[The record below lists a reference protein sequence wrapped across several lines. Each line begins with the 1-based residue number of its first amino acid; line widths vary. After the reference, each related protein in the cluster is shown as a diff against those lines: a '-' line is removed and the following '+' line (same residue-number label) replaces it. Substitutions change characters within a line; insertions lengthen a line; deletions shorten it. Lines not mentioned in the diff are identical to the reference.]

1 MDNNERILGI
11 KEIARIYEINE
22 AQLEE
27 LQRHITNISE
37 DMQIRTMSMEM
48 CRKKE
53 KELDLKGQDNDTVQE
68 KRFRIQGAE
77 NERTPYTFEVL
88 EKRLDEMIGP
98 GRVKISIED
107 SKLYAKISLESKK
120 SLSFVKEM
128 LEEIVPL
135 DLMISTEVMWNS
147 HGKLASFTHES
158 LSTMTYLY
166 LKEEKL

>member
-53 KELDLKGQDNDTVQE
+53 KELDLLPKKFQINIQE
-68 KRFRIQGAE
+68 QYLQG
-77 NERTPYTFEVL
+77 
-88 EKRLDEMIGP
+88 M
-98 GRVKISIED
+98 
-107 SKLYAKISLESKK
+107 
-120 SLSFVKEM
+120 
-128 LEEIVPL
+128 
-135 DLMISTEVMWNS
+135 VMKFS
-147 HGKLASFTHES
+147 
-158 LSTMTYLY
+158 
-166 LKEEKL
+166 